1 MNKILKKKIE
11 KCIKL
16 EKSEFMETVRFAF
29 IMGVGSILCGVT
41 DLFWVI
47 MDMIYMFH
55 FHHVLVFIGLLGAN
69 ILMVISFIYLY
80 RSMMKHIEESMK
92 PKVKR
97 KYNRKV
103 KNDSIIS

>member
-1 MNKILKKKIE
+1 MNKILKKKLE

-16 EKSEFMETVRFAF
+16 EKSEFMETTRFAAL
-29 IMGVGSILCGVT
+29 MGLGSIFCGVT

-47 MDMIYMFH
+47 MDMIYMYH
-55 FHHVLVFIGLLGAN
+55 THHIFVTLGLLGAN

-80 RSMMKHIEESMK
+80 RSLMKHIEEANK

-97 KYNRKV
+97 KYTRKV
-103 KNDSIIS
+103 K